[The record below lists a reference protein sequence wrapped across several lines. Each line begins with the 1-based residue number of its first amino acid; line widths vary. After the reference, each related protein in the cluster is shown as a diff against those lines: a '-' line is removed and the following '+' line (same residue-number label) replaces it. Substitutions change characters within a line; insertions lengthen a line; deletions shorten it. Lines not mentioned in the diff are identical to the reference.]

1 MELASKYNPADVE
14 AKWYQYWLDNKL
26 FSSKPDG
33 RKPYTIVIPPPNVT
47 GVLHMGH
54 MLNNTIQDIL
64 VRRARMKG
72 YNACWVPGTDHASI
86 ATEAKVVNKLAQQG
100 IKKTDLTREEFLKH
114 AWEWTDEH
122 GGIILKQLRKL
133 GASCDWDRTAFTM
146 DEARSES
153 VIKVFCD
160 LYNKG
165 LIYRG
170 VRMVNWDPKAL
181 TALSDEEVIYKE
193 ENSKLYYLKYY
204 VAPSTPPEGEL
215 NEVLDRYRTANPLN
229 YNLLKDY
236 SKEMK
241 QNPTEGEKCLWEMLR
256 AKKLG
261 TKFRRQHIIGDFIVD
276 FISLQAHLIIEVD
289 GGYHDESKQKELDD
303 LREQILKDLGYT
315 VLRFSNEEVINNTD
329 AVLNRIQNV
338 LESSPSGGVEG
349 APYAIVATTR
359 PETIMGDTA
368 MCINPNDPKNEW
380 LKGKKVIVPLV
391 NRVIPVIED
400 DYVDIEFGTGCLKVT
415 PAHDV
420 NDYMLGEKY
429 NLPSIDIFND
439 NGTLSEAAGLYVGMD
454 RFDVRKQI
462 EKDLADAGLLEKVEA
477 YTNKVGCSERTGVAI
492 EPKLSMQWFLKMQ
505 HFADMALPPVMN
517 DELKFYPAKYKTTYR
532 NWLENIKDWCISRQ
546 LWWGHRIPAYY
557 VEAPSNSPQGG
568 ELTQLPKVIVAE
580 SEEAAWQQLFEKY
593 PSLGGDR
600 GGLTLRQDDDCLDTW
615 FSSWLWPISLFD
627 GINNP
632 GNEEIKYY
640 YPTSDL
646 VTGPDIIFFWVA
658 RMIMAGYEYL
668 GDMPFKNVYFTG
680 IVRDKLGRKMSK
692 SLGNSPDPLELIER
706 FGADGVR
713 MGMMLSA
720 PAGNDI
726 LFDDALC
733 EQGRNF
739 NNKIWNAFRLVKG
752 WQVADIE
759 QPEYAALATKWFEA
773 MLAKTAA
780 EVDDLFGK
788 YRLSEAL
795 MAVYKLFWDEFSSW
809 YLEMV
814 KPAYINGEPQPID
827 RVTYEKTLSFF
838 DSLLKLLHPF
848 MPFITEEL
856 WQHLYDRKEGESLMV
871 QQLDIP
877 TTCDEDIV
885 KNFETVK
892 EVIGGIRTIR
902 LQKNIAQKETLELQ
916 VVGENPVAAFNSV
929 IAKLCNLTAVSA
941 VENKAEGSAS
951 FMVGTTEYAVPLGS
965 LINVEEE
972 LKKLEAELK
981 YNEGF
986 LQSVLKKLS
995 NEKFVS
1001 KAPAAVIEMERKK
1014 QADAESK
1021 IAALKESIAALKK

>member
-1 MELASKYNPADVE
+1 MNH
-14 AKWYQYWLDNKL
+14 
-26 FSSKPDG
+26 
-33 RKPYTIVIPPPNVT
+33 IPPPNVT

-64 VRRARMKG
+64 VRRARMTGK
-72 YNACWVPGTDHASI
+72 NACWVPGTDHASI

-114 AWEWTDEH
+114 AWAWTEEH

-146 DEARSES
+146 DEKRSES
-153 VIKVFCD
+153 VIKVFVD

-193 ENSKLYYLKYY
+193 EHSKLYYLRYY
-204 VAPSTPPEGEL
+204 IANDDMSGETGAEGE
-215 NEVLDRYRTANPLN
+215 VVHRDAQGRRY
-229 YNLLKDY
+229 
-236 SKEMK
+236 
-241 QNPTEGEKCLWEMLR
+241 
-256 AKKLG
+256 
-261 TKFRRQHIIGDFIVD
+261 
-276 FISLQAHLIIEVD
+276 
-289 GGYHDESKQKELDD
+289 
-303 LREQILKDLGYT
+303 
-315 VLRFSNEEVINNTD
+315 
-329 AVLNRIQNV
+329 AV
-338 LESSPSGGVEG
+338 
-349 APYAIVATTR
+349 VATTR

-368 MCINPNDPKNEW
+368 MCINPNDPKNHW

-391 NRVIPVIED
+391 GRVIPVIED

-439 NGTLSEAAGLYVGMD
+439 NGTISEAAGLYVGMD
-454 RFDVRKQI
+454 RFDVREQI
-462 EKDLADAGLLEKVEA
+462 EKDLAAANLLEKVEA
-477 YTNKVGCSERTGVAI
+477 YTNKVGFSERTNVAI
-492 EPKLSMQWFLKMQ
+492 EPKLSMQWFLRMQ

-517 DELKFYPAKYKTTYR
+517 DELKFYPAKYKNTYR

-557 VEAPSNSPQGG
+557 LPEGG
-568 ELTQLPKVIVAE
+568 FVVAE
-580 SEEAAWQQLFEKY
+580 TPEKA
-593 PSLGGDR
+593 LELAKEKTGNQNLKVED
-600 GGLTLRQDDDCLDTW
+600 LRQDDDCLDTW

-658 RMIMAGYEYL
+658 RMIMAGYEYM
-668 GDMPFKNVYFTG
+668 GDMPFRNVYFTG
-680 IVRDKLGRKMSK
+680 IVRDKIGRKMSK
-692 SLGNSPDPLELIER
+692 SLGNSPDPLDLIDKY
-706 FGADGVR
+706 GADGVR
-713 MGMMLSA
+713 MGMMLAA

-759 QPEYAALATKWFEA
+759 QPEYAKLATEWFDN
-773 MLAKTAA
+773 LLVKVSA
-780 EVDDLFGK
+780 EMNDLFSK

-795 MAVYKLFWDEFSSW
+795 MLVYKLFWDEFSSW
-809 YLEMV
+809 YLEMI
-814 KPAYINGEPQPID
+814 KPAYGQPID
-827 RVTYEKTLSFF
+827 KKTYETTLHFF
-838 DSLLKLLHPF
+838 DVLLRQLHPF

-856 WQHLYDRKEGESLMV
+856 WQHIYDRKPGESIMTA
-871 QQLDIP
+871 QLE
-877 TTCDEDIV
+877 T
-885 KNFETVK
+885 FEGRDLQAANELCNTFDQLK
-892 EVIGGIRTIR
+892 EIISGVRNIR
-902 LQKNIAQKETLELQ
+902 LQKNIAQKEALEML
-916 VVGENPVAAFNSV
+916 VLGENTQLMAYAEVVKKMA
-929 IAKLCNLTAVSA
+929 NLSA
-941 VENKAEGSAS
+941 VTVVDSKPEGAAS
-951 FMVGTTEYAVPLGS
+951 FMVGTTEYFIPLGN
-965 LINVEEE
+965 LIDVEEE
-972 LKKLEAELK
+972 LKKLEADLK
-981 YNEGF
+981 YQEGF
-986 LQSVLKKLS
+986 LQSVL
-995 NEKFVS
+995 EKFVS
-1001 KAPAAVIEMERKK
+1001 KAPANVIEMERKK
-1014 QADAESK
+1014 QSDAETK

>member
-1 MELASKYNPADVE
+1 MEIASKYNPAEVE
-14 AKWYQYWLDNKL
+14 GKWYQYWLDHKL

-33 RKPYTIVIPPPNVT
+33 REPYTVVIPPPNVT

-64 VRRARMKG
+64 VRRARMMGK
-72 YNACWVPGTDHASI
+72 NACWVPGTDHASI

-100 IKKTDLTREEFLKH
+100 IKKSDLTREEFLRH

-146 DEARSES
+146 DEARSKS
-153 VIKVFCD
+153 VIKVFVD

-193 ENSKLYYLKYY
+193 EHSKLYYLRYK
-204 VAPSTPPEGEL
+204 VEGDPEG
-215 NEVLDRYRTANPLN
+215 RY
-229 YNLLKDY
+229 
-236 SKEMK
+236 
-241 QNPTEGEKCLWEMLR
+241 
-256 AKKLG
+256 
-261 TKFRRQHIIGDFIVD
+261 
-276 FISLQAHLIIEVD
+276 
-289 GGYHDESKQKELDD
+289 
-303 LREQILKDLGYT
+303 
-315 VLRFSNEEVINNTD
+315 
-329 AVLNRIQNV
+329 AV
-338 LESSPSGGVEG
+338 
-349 APYAIVATTR
+349 VATTR

-368 MCINPNDPKNEW
+368 MCINPNDPKNTW
-380 LKGKKVIVPLV
+380 LKGKRVIVPLV

-477 YTNKVGCSERTGVAI
+477 YTNKVGFSERTNVAI
-492 EPKLSMQWFLKMQ
+492 EPKLSMQWFLKMR

-517 DELKFYPAKYKTTYR
+517 DELKFYPAKYKNTYK

-546 LWWGHRIPAYY
+546 LWWGHRIPAYFLPNGGY
-557 VEAPSNSPQGG
+557 V
-568 ELTQLPKVIVAE
+568 VAE
-580 SEEAAWQQLFEKY
+580 TPEEALKLAKEKTNE
-593 PSLGGDR
+593 P
-600 GGLTLRQDDDCLDTW
+600 LTIEDLRQDEDCLDTW

-632 GNEEIKYY
+632 GNDEIKYY

-658 RMIMAGYEYL
+658 RMIMAGYEYM

-680 IVRDKLGRKMSK
+680 IVRDKIGRKMSK
-692 SLGNSPDPLELIER
+692 SLGNSPDPLELIDKY
-706 FGADGVR
+706 GADGVR

-752 WQVADIE
+752 WNVAEIE
-759 QPEYAALATKWFEA
+759 QPASAKIATEWFGA
-773 MLAKTAA
+773 MLAATAA

-809 YLEMV
+809 YLEMI
-814 KPAYINGEPQPID
+814 KPAYGQPID
-827 RVTYEKTLSFF
+827 KATYEKTLEFF
-838 DSLLKLLHPF
+838 DNLLKLLHPF

-856 WQHLYDRKEGESLMV
+856 WQHIYDRRPGESIMV
-871 QQLDIP
+871 QELHVPMIADNGI
-877 TTCDEDIV
+877 I
-885 KNFETVK
+885 KAFEAVK

-902 LQKNIAQKETLELQ
+902 LQKNIAQKEALTLQ
-916 VVGENPVAAFNSV
+916 VVGTNPVEAFSPV
-929 IAKLCNLTAVSA
+929 IMKLCNVSSVDTLA
-941 VENKAEGSAS
+941 MKAEGAAS
-951 FMVGTTEYAVPLGS
+951 FMVGTTEYAVPLGN

-972 LKKLEAELK
+972 LKKLEADLV
-981 YNEGF
+981 YQEGF
-986 LQSVLKKLS
+986 LKSVMKKLG

-1001 KAPAAVIEMERKK
+1001 KAPANVIEMERKK
-1014 QADAESK
+1014 QADAETK
-1021 IAALKESIAALKK
+1021 IAALEESIAALKKK

>member
-14 AKWYQYWLDNKL
+14 GKWYQYWLDHKL

-33 RKPYTIVIPPPNVT
+33 REPYTVVIPPPNVT

-64 VRRARMKG
+64 VRRARMMGK
-72 YNACWVPGTDHASI
+72 NACWVPGTDHASI
-86 ATEAKVVNKLAQQG
+86 ATEAKVVNRLAQQG

-114 AWEWTDEH
+114 AWAWTEEH

-146 DEARSES
+146 DETRSKS
-153 VIKVFCD
+153 VIKVFVD

-193 ENSKLYYLKYY
+193 EHSKLYYLRYY
-204 VAPSTPPEGEL
+204 VADDDMSGETGAEGEI
-215 NEVLDRYRTANPLN
+215 VHRDAQGRRY
-229 YNLLKDY
+229 
-236 SKEMK
+236 
-241 QNPTEGEKCLWEMLR
+241 
-256 AKKLG
+256 
-261 TKFRRQHIIGDFIVD
+261 
-276 FISLQAHLIIEVD
+276 
-289 GGYHDESKQKELDD
+289 
-303 LREQILKDLGYT
+303 
-315 VLRFSNEEVINNTD
+315 
-329 AVLNRIQNV
+329 AV
-338 LESSPSGGVEG
+338 
-349 APYAIVATTR
+349 VATTR

-368 MCINPNDPKNEW
+368 MCINPADPKNQW

-391 NRVIPVIED
+391 GRVISVIED
-400 DYVDIEFGTGCLKVT
+400 SYVDIEFGTGCLKVT

-454 RFDVRKQI
+454 RFDVRAQI
-462 EKDLADAGLLEKVEA
+462 EKDLDAAGLLEKVEA
-477 YTNKVGCSERTGVAI
+477 YTNKVGFSERTNVAI

-517 DELKFYPAKYKTTYR
+517 DELKFYPAKYKNTYR

-557 VEAPSNSPQGG
+557 
-568 ELTQLPKVIVAE
+568 LPKGGFVVAE
-580 SEEAAWQQLFEKY
+580 TPEKA
-593 PSLGGDR
+593 LELAKEKTGDAN
-600 GGLTLRQDDDCLDTW
+600 LKMEDLRQEDACLDTW

-640 YPTSDL
+640 YPTADL

-658 RMIMAGYEYL
+658 RMIMAGYEYM
-668 GDMPFKNVYFTG
+668 GDMPFRNVYFTG
-680 IVRDKLGRKMSK
+680 IVRDKIGRKMSK
-692 SLGNSPDPLELIER
+692 SLGNSPDPLELIEQ

-713 MGMMLSA
+713 MGMMLAA

-726 LFDDALC
+726 LFDEALC

-759 QPEYAALATKWFEA
+759 QPEYAKLATEWFDS
-773 MLAKTAA
+773 MLAKTAE
-780 EVDDLFGK
+780 EVNDLFGK

-814 KPAYINGEPQPID
+814 KPAYGQPID
-827 RVTYEKTLSFF
+827 KVTYDKTLAFF
-838 DSLLKLLHPF
+838 ETLLKLLHPF

-856 WQHLYDRKEGESLMV
+856 WQHIYDRQPGESIMTQTL
-871 QQLDIP
+871 
-877 TTCDEDIV
+877 V
-885 KNFETVK
+885 KDMPYNEALIAQFEAVK
-892 EVIGGIRTIR
+892 EVISGIRTIR
-902 LQKNIAQKETLELQ
+902 LQKNIAQKEALALE
-916 VVGENPVAAFNSV
+916 VTGENPVAGFGSV
-929 IAKLCNLTAVSA
+929 IAKLCNLSEIKQ
-941 VENKAEGSAS
+941 VETKSEGAAA
-951 FMVGTTEYAVPLGS
+951 FMVGTTEYAVPLGN

-972 LKKLEAELK
+972 LKKLEADLK
-981 YNEGF
+981 YQEGF
-986 LQSVLKKLS
+986 LQSVMKKLS

-1001 KAPAAVIEMERKK
+1001 KAPANVIEMERKK
-1014 QADAESK
+1014 QADAETK
-1021 IAALKESIAALKK
+1021 IAALKESIAALKR

>member
-14 AKWYQYWLDNKL
+14 GKWYQYWLDNKL

-33 RKPYTIVIPPPNVT
+33 REPYTVVIPPPNVT

-64 VRRARMKG
+64 VRRARMTGK
-72 YNACWVPGTDHASI
+72 NACWVPGTDHASI

-114 AWEWTDEH
+114 AWAWTEEH

-146 DEARSES
+146 DEKRSES
-153 VIKVFCD
+153 VIKVFVD

-193 ENSKLYYLKYY
+193 EHSKLYYLRYY
-204 VAPSTPPEGEL
+204 IANDDMSGETGAEGE
-215 NEVLDRYRTANPLN
+215 VVHRDAQGRRY
-229 YNLLKDY
+229 
-236 SKEMK
+236 
-241 QNPTEGEKCLWEMLR
+241 
-256 AKKLG
+256 
-261 TKFRRQHIIGDFIVD
+261 
-276 FISLQAHLIIEVD
+276 
-289 GGYHDESKQKELDD
+289 
-303 LREQILKDLGYT
+303 
-315 VLRFSNEEVINNTD
+315 
-329 AVLNRIQNV
+329 AV
-338 LESSPSGGVEG
+338 
-349 APYAIVATTR
+349 VATTR

-368 MCINPNDPKNEW
+368 MCINPNDPKNHW

-391 NRVIPVIED
+391 GRVIPVIED

-439 NGTLSEAAGLYVGMD
+439 NGTISEAAGLYVGMD
-454 RFDVRKQI
+454 RFDVREQI
-462 EKDLADAGLLEKVEA
+462 EKDLAAANLLEKVEA
-477 YTNKVGCSERTGVAI
+477 YTNKVGFSERTNVAI
-492 EPKLSMQWFLKMQ
+492 EPKLSMQWFLRMQ

-517 DELKFYPAKYKTTYR
+517 DELKFYPAKYKNTYR

-557 VEAPSNSPQGG
+557 LPEGG
-568 ELTQLPKVIVAE
+568 FVVAE
-580 SEEAAWQQLFEKY
+580 TPEKA
-593 PSLGGDR
+593 LELAKEKTGNQNLKVED
-600 GGLTLRQDDDCLDTW
+600 LRQDDDCLDTW

-658 RMIMAGYEYL
+658 RMIMAGYEYM
-668 GDMPFKNVYFTG
+668 GDMPFRNVYFTG
-680 IVRDKLGRKMSK
+680 IVRDKIGRKMSK
-692 SLGNSPDPLELIER
+692 SLGNSPDPLDLIDKY
-706 FGADGVR
+706 GADGVR
-713 MGMMLSA
+713 MGMMLAA

-759 QPEYAALATKWFEA
+759 QPEYAKLATEWFDN
-773 MLAKTAA
+773 LLVKVSA
-780 EVDDLFGK
+780 EMNDLFSK

-795 MAVYKLFWDEFSSW
+795 MLVYKLFWDEFSSW
-809 YLEMV
+809 YLEMI
-814 KPAYINGEPQPID
+814 KPVYGQPID
-827 RVTYEKTLSFF
+827 KKTYETTLHFF
-838 DSLLKLLHPF
+838 DVLLRQLHPF

-856 WQHLYDRKEGESLMV
+856 WQHIYDRKPEESIMTAQLETFEGRDLQAANELCNTFD
-871 QQLDIP
+871 QL
-877 TTCDEDIV
+877 
-885 KNFETVK
+885 K
-892 EVIGGIRTIR
+892 EIISGVRNIR
-902 LQKNIAQKETLELQ
+902 LQKNIAQKEALEML
-916 VVGENPVAAFNSV
+916 VLGENTQLMAYAEVVKKMA
-929 IAKLCNLTAVSA
+929 NLSA
-941 VENKAEGSAS
+941 VTVVDSKPEGAAS
-951 FMVGTTEYAVPLGS
+951 FMVGTTEYFIPLGN
-965 LINVEEE
+965 LIDVEEE
-972 LKKLEAELK
+972 LKKLEADLK
-981 YNEGF
+981 YQEGF

-1001 KAPAAVIEMERKK
+1001 KAPANVIEMERKK
-1014 QADAESK
+1014 QSDAETK